1 MIGVWLRRF
10 TFRRDGGRAQLLVAD
25 AGRGDR
31 NQVTASHGDRNQ
43 VTASHAE
50 VARTADGQPVGKQA
64 CAVADE
70 LLACGVELG
79 SVQAIP

>member
-25 AGRGDR
+25 AGR
-31 NQVTASHGDRNQ
+31 GDRNQ

-79 SVQAIP
+79 SVQAIH